1 MKWLAAILLL
11 LAVVLAVTNPD
22 EEVYLDHFRA
32 TMLERA
38 GQFGPTVQ
46 GLMWMFADDSMSEVA
61 EATERRNFALFSLY
75 RTDLVVAEFSC
86 VGVLGRMVAC
96 ESRDTGDMP
105 ETGED

>member
-22 EEVYLDHFRA
+22 EEVYLDHFRE

-38 GQFGPTVQ
+38 GELHPTLQ
-46 GLMWMFADDSMSEVA
+46 GLMRMWADDTMSDVA
-61 EATERRNFALFSLY
+61 EATERRNYGLFSLY

-86 VGVLGRMVAC
+86 VGVLGRMVEC
-96 ESRDTGDMP
+96 ESRETGDMP
-105 ETGED
+105 ETGGG